1 MLEYASYTL
10 VLISLAMYVVLD
22 GYDLGV
28 GMLSLAARP
37 ERRREYGEI
46 VATAWDANE
55 SWIILAGVVLWAGL
69 PGAYAL
75 ILPSVYLPLIGMLI
89 AIILR
94 GLGLEMQSAADGY
107 RRGWAL
113 LFGGASLVATVCQ
126 GLVLGAVLTGPH
138 QRNGTFQGGAFDW
151 LSLYSVLC
159 SLGLVAVYLLAGA
172 AWLQDKAEGWSQS
185 DVRRTGRSLL
195 VVTAVMAVVLGLLLP
210 SADPE
215 QSQLGQPLRAVLFWL
230 AVVAAVVAAVTA
242 WYGFGRR
249 PDWRPFAAVATMTV
263 CGLLGLAVV
272 SVPVVVPPGLT
283 VQQAASP
290 HSSQLFLVLGVG
302 LCMPFV
308 LAYNTYAWRSFRGK
322 YTDPVESPIPPLH
335 ARTYPLAVSPA
346 PSGTLRTITRR
357 SLLVVLGILATAL
370 SQDVFGGVADWI
382 SPVGVTVLGCAALA
396 AWIVGDRRD
405 RRAGYFHA
413 DITDTTGIADVAGI
427 EAETTS

>member
-1 MLEYASYTL
+1 MLEYASYAL
-10 VLISLAMYVVLD
+10 VLFSLAMYVVLD

-37 ERRREYGEI
+37 DRRREYGEI

-69 PGAYAL
+69 PGAYAVV
-75 ILPSVYLPLIGMLI
+75 LPSVYLPLIGMLI
-89 AIILR
+89 AVILR
-94 GLGLEMQSAADGY
+94 GLGLEMQSAATGY

-113 LFGGASLVATVCQ
+113 LFGGASLAATVCQ

-138 QRNGTFQGGAFDW
+138 QRNGTFQGGTFDW
-151 LSLYSVLC
+151 LSGYSVLC
-159 SLGLVAVYLLAGA
+159 AVGLVAVYLLAGA
-172 AWLQDKAEGWSQS
+172 AWLQDKTEGWSRS
-185 DVRRTGRSLL
+185 GVRRTGRSLL

-210 SADPE
+210 SADP
-215 QSQLGQPLRAVLFWL
+215 QQLQLGQPVRAMLFWL
-230 AVVAAVVAAVTA
+230 TVVAAVVAGAVA

-249 PDWRPFAAVATMTV
+249 PDWRPFAAVATVTA
-263 CGLLGLAVV
+263 CGLLGLAVL

-283 VQQAASP
+283 VHQAASP

-308 LAYNTYAWRSFRGK
+308 LAYNIYAWRSFRGK
-322 YTDPVESPIPPLH
+322 YTDPVERAIPPLP
-335 ARTYPLAVSPA
+335 ARTHPLAVSPA
-346 PSGTLRTITRR
+346 PSGTTLRTVARR
-357 SLLVVLGILATAL
+357 TLLVVLGILATGL
-370 SQDVFGGVADWI
+370 SQDVFAGVADWI
-382 SPVGVTVLGCAALA
+382 GPVGVTVLGCTALA

-413 DITDTTGIADVAGI
+413 DTAGV

>member
-1 MLEYASYTL
+1 MLEYASYAL
-10 VLISLAMYVVLD
+10 VLFSLGMYVVLD

-55 SWIILAGVVLWAGL
+55 SWLILAGVVLWAGL
-69 PGAYAL
+69 PGAYAVV
-75 ILPSVYLPLIGMLI
+75 LPSVYLPLTGMLI
-89 AIILR
+89 AVILR
-94 GLGLEMQSAADGY
+94 GLGLEMQSAAGGY

-113 LFGGASLVATVCQ
+113 LFGGASLAATVCQ

-159 SLGLVAVYLLAGA
+159 ALGLVAVYLLAGA
-172 AWLQDKAEGWSQS
+172 AWLQDKTEGWSRS
-185 DVRRTGRSLL
+185 GVRRTGRSLL
-195 VVTAVMAVVLGLLLP
+195 VVTAVMATVLGLLLP
-210 SADPE
+210 SADP
-215 QSQLGQPLRAVLFWL
+215 QQVQLGQPVRSVLFWL
-230 AVVAAVVAAVTA
+230 TVAAAVVAGAVA

-249 PDWRPFAAVATMTV
+249 PDWRPFAAVSTMTA
-263 CGLLGLAVV
+263 CGLLGLVVV
-272 SVPVVVPPGLT
+272 SAPVVVPPGLT
-283 VQQAASP
+283 AHQAASP

-308 LAYNTYAWRSFRGK
+308 LAYNLYAWRSFRGK
-322 YTDPVESPIPPLH
+322 YTGPVERPIPPLRAH
-335 ARTYPLAVSPA
+335 TYPLAVPPA
-346 PSGTLRTITRR
+346 SSGTVRTILRR
-357 SLLVVLGILATAL
+357 TLLVLLGILATAL

-382 SPVGVTVLGCAALA
+382 GPVGVTVLGGTALA

-405 RRAGYFHA
+405 RRAGYFLTDVA
-413 DITDTTGIADVAGI
+413 DIDGIDGIGAG
-427 EAETTS
+427 TTS

>member
-1 MLEYASYTL
+1 MLEYASYAL
-10 VLISLAMYVVLD
+10 VLFSLAMYVVLD

-75 ILPSVYLPLIGMLI
+75 VLPGVYLPLIGMLL

-113 LFGGASLVATVCQ
+113 LFGGASLAATVCQ
-126 GLVLGAVLTGPH
+126 GFVLGAVLTGPH
-138 QRNGTFQGGAFDW
+138 QRNGTFTGGAFDW
-151 LSLYSVLC
+151 LSGYSMLC
-159 SLGLVAVYLLAGA
+159 ALGLVAVYLLAGA
-172 AWLQDKAEGWSQS
+172 AWLQDKTEGWSRS
-185 DVRRTGRSLL
+185 GVRRTGRSLL
-195 VVTAVMAVVLGLLLP
+195 VVTAVMALVLGLLLP
-210 SADPE
+210 SADP
-215 QSQLGQPLRAVLFWL
+215 QQLQLGRPLRAVPFWL
-230 AVVAAVVAAVTA
+230 AVVAAVVAGAVA
-242 WYGFGRR
+242 WHGFGRR
-249 PDWRPFAAVATMTV
+249 PGWRPFAAVATAIA

-272 SVPVVVPPGLT
+272 SAPVVVPPGLT
-283 VQQAASP
+283 VHQAASP

-308 LAYNTYAWRSFRGK
+308 LAYNIYAWRSFRGT
-322 YTDPVESPIPPLH
+322 YTDPVEPPIPPLP
-335 ARTYPLAVSPA
+335 ARTYPLAVPPES
-346 PSGTLRTITRR
+346 SGTARTIVRR
-357 SLLVVLGILATAL
+357 TLLVVLGVLATAL
-370 SQDVFGGVADWI
+370 SQDVFGGVADWMG
-382 SPVGVTVLGCAALA
+382 PAGVTVLACTALA

-413 DITDTTGIADVAGI
+413 DITGITDIDGI
-427 EAETTS
+427 ETGTPS

>member
-1 MLEYASYTL
+1 MLEYASYAL
-10 VLISLAMYVVLD
+10 VLFSLAMYVVLD

-69 PGAYAL
+69 PGAYAV

-89 AIILR
+89 AVILR

-113 LFGGASLVATVCQ
+113 LFGGASLAATVCQ
-126 GLVLGAVLTGPH
+126 GLVLGALLTGPS
-138 QRNGTFQGGAFDW
+138 QRDGMFQGGAFDW
-151 LSLYSVLC
+151 FSRYSVLC
-159 SLGLVAVYLLAGA
+159 ALGLVAVYLLAGA
-172 AWLQDKAEGWSQS
+172 AWLQDKTEGWSRS
-185 DVRRTGRSLL
+185 GIRRTGRSLL
-195 VVTAVMAVVLGLLLP
+195 VVTAIMTAVLGLLMP
-210 SADPE
+210 SADPQ
-215 QSQLGQPLRAVLFWL
+215 QSQLSQPLRAVLFWL
-230 AVVAAVVAAVTA
+230 AVLAAVAAGAVA

-249 PDWRPFAAVATMTV
+249 PDWRPFTAVATMTA
-263 CGLLGLAVV
+263 CGLVGLAVL
-272 SVPVVVPPGLT
+272 SVPVVVPPALT
-283 VQQAASP
+283 VHQVASP
-290 HSSQLFLVLGVG
+290 HSSQLFLVVGVG

-308 LAYNTYAWRSFRGK
+308 LAYNAYAWRSFRGK
-322 YTDPVESPIPPLH
+322 YTDPVERPIPPPP
-335 ARTYPLAVSPA
+335 ARTFPLAVSPA
-346 PSGTLRTITRR
+346 PSGALRTIVRR
-357 SLLVVLGILATAL
+357 TLLVALGILATAV

-382 SPVGVTVLGCAALA
+382 DPVGVVVLCCTSLA

-413 DITDTTGIADVAGI
+413 DLVGI